1 VWEQGRQ
8 AVDVRASVQVAAG
21 LSPLLSFGYRWA
33 TRKSGGNMAIVSTR
47 RSILA
52 AGALLPL
59 SATFARAQT
68 YPSRPIRFIVGYPPG
83 GTTDVLARL
92 IAEPLG
98 KRLGQQVLVENRPG
112 AGNNIGTELVVS
124 APPDGH
130 TILLV
135 NPANGINNSLYRS
148 LTFNFAP
155 DIAPVAG
162 ITRSPNIMEVGPRI
176 PAKTVAEF
184 IAYCKAN
191 PGKVNMAS
199 SGVGTSVH
207 MSGELFKAMTGVDM
221 VHVPYKG
228 AGPAL
233 TDMLA
238 GNADV
243 LFDNLPSSIG
253 HIRSGGLRA
262 LAVTTAVR
270 SPALPDVPTVAE
282 TVPGYEASA
291 WFGIGAPKR
300 TPPEIVARLNKE
312 VNDILAD
319 PAMIKKLAD
328 LGGTPLVMSPQEFGG
343 LIADEVVK
351 WKKVVE
357 FSGVKID

>member
-1 VWEQGRQ
+1 M
-8 AVDVRASVQVAAG
+8 RAT
-21 LSPLLSFGYRWA
+21 LS
-33 TRKSGGNMAIVSTR
+33 R
-47 RSILA
+47 RSLLA
-52 AGALLPL
+52 AGALAALPARI
-59 SATFARAQT
+59 SRAQT
-68 YPSRPIRFIVGYPPG
+68 YPSRPIRWIVGYTPG

-92 IAEPLG
+92 IADPLG
-98 KRLGQQVLVENRPG
+98 KRLGQQVVVENRPG
-112 AGNNIGTELVVS
+112 AGNNIGTEIVVT
-124 APPDGH
+124 AEPDGH

-135 NPANGINNSLYRS
+135 NPANGINSSLYKK
-148 LTFNFAP
+148 LTFNFVE

-162 ITRSPNIMEVGPRI
+162 ITRSPNIMEINPKV

-199 SGVGTSVH
+199 SGLGTSVH

-221 VHVPYKG
+221 VHVPYRG
-228 AGPAL
+228 AAPAL
-233 TDMLA
+233 TDLLA

-253 HIRSGGLRA
+253 HVRAGALRA
-262 LAVTTAVR
+262 LAVTTAER

-300 TPPEIVARLNKE
+300 TPPEVIARLNKE
-312 VNDILAD
+312 VNEILDD
-319 PAMIKKLAD
+319 PAMVKKLAD
-328 LGGTPLVMSPQEFGG
+328 LGGTPLRMSPQEFGAV
-343 LIADEVVK
+343 IVDETAK

-357 FSGVKID
+357 FSGAKIE